1 MLNYTLKVILI
12 MFSQFFLDKTTVPIC
27 DIIAVQLV
35 RPKCKA
41 KPTEKSN
48 RSQSGNAEKRE
59 TFEKSSDN
67 TINSEDDDK
76 TYETIEIEV
85 DASDPIAFTLHY
97 ATRRYGGNRWRVQK
111 RTFHSPD
118 ARIVR
123 LWYDTIRQTLADD
136 PGRPRHILL
145 FINPYGG
152 KQQATQIYDK
162 HARPLFELAKVAV
175 TVIVSQRANHIR
187 DTIIKHGGLE
197 QYDGIACIGGD
208 GTFSEVF
215 NGLVLRGILDLG
227 LDPASIFEMSIDIP
241 RPNIPIGIIPGGS
254 TDTVA
259 YCLHGTTDVRTACIH
274 ICLGQRTGLDL
285 SSVSN
290 ANGLVRLYASVMS
303 YGYLG
308 DVAVDSEKFRWMG
321 PKRYD
326 YSGFKKFMANRCYEG
341 EILIQ
346 QRDASVTDPAD
357 GFECFENCR
366 RCTEARARKETGPT
380 ERSVIM
386 MDEADAGQG
395 NLGYVED
402 ASGTAAVATCS
413 PWKIVRGKFFMV
425 NGANLSCACSRS
437 PNGFSKF
444 CHVGD
449 GCVDLVV
456 IRQTSFFNNL
466 RLLMK
471 LSGSKSQ
478 IVSRFD
484 DLWVLKGGF

>member
-1 MLNYTLKVILI
+1 
-12 MFSQFFLDKTTVPIC
+12 MFPDKTTVPIC

-35 RPKCKA
+35 RPKCKVKTA
-41 KPTEKSN
+41 ETSN
-48 RSQSGNAEKRE
+48 RSQSVNAEKRE
-59 TFEKSSDN
+59 TLEKRSDN
-67 TINSEDDDK
+67 TINNANDAKTNENIENIDDLSE
-76 TYETIEIEV
+76 
-85 DASDPIAFTLHY
+85 PIAFTLQY
-97 ATRRYGGNRWRVQK
+97 ASRRYGGNRWRVQQ

-118 ARIVR
+118 VRIVR

-136 PGRPRHILL
+136 PGRPRQLLL

-152 KQQATQIYDK
+152 KQQAAQIYEK
-162 HARPLFELAKVAV
+162 HVRPLFELARVAV

-187 DTIIKHGGLE
+187 DTIIKHSGLE

-215 NGLVLRGILDLG
+215 NGLVLRSILDLG
-227 LDPASIFEMSIDIP
+227 LDPASIFEMNIDIP

-285 SSVSN
+285 SSVAN
-290 ANGLVRLYASVMS
+290 AHGLVRLYASVMS

-308 DVAVDSEKFRWMG
+308 DVAADSEKFRWMG

-326 YSGFKKFMANRCYEG
+326 YSGFKKFMVNRCYEG
-341 EILIQ
+341 EIIMQ
-346 QRDASVTDPAD
+346 QRDASVSDPAD

-366 RCTEARARKETGPT
+366 RCNEACANKDNCRPDAEP
-380 ERSVIM
+380 SVIM
-386 MDEADAGQG
+386 MDEADKETGQG
-395 NLGYVED
+395 NAGYVED
-402 ASGTAAVATCS
+402 AGGTQCS

-425 NGANLSCACSRS
+425 NGANISCACSRS

-456 IRQTSFFNNL
+456 IRHTSFFNNL
-466 RLLMK
+466 RLLLK
-471 LSGSKSQ
+471 LSGSRSQ
-478 IVSRFD
+478 IVSNF
-484 DLWVLKGGF
+484 

>member
-1 MLNYTLKVILI
+1 M
-12 MFSQFFLDKTTVPIC
+12 
-27 DIIAVQLV
+27 
-35 RPKCKA
+35 
-41 KPTEKSN
+41 
-48 RSQSGNAEKRE
+48 EKRE
-59 TFEKSSDN
+59 TLEKRSDN
-67 TINSEDDDK
+67 TISNKEYDKSNENTENDDDLGK
-76 TYETIEIEV
+76 
-85 DASDPIAFTLHY
+85 PIAFTLQY
-97 ATRRYGGNRWRVQK
+97 GSSRYGGNRWRLEN

-118 ARIVR
+118 IRIVR
-123 LWYDTIRQTLADD
+123 LWYDTIRQTLTDD
-136 PGRPRHILL
+136 PGRPRQLLL

-152 KQQATQIYDK
+152 KQQAAQIYEK
-162 HARPLFELAKVAV
+162 HARPLFELARVTV
-175 TVIVSQRANHIR
+175 TVIHSLRANHIR
-187 DTIIKHGGLE
+187 DTIIRHGSLE

-215 NGLVLRGILDLG
+215 NGLVLRAILDLG
-227 LDPASIFEMSIDIP
+227 LDPTSIFEMNIDIP

-285 SSVSN
+285 SSVAN

-308 DVAVDSEKFRWMG
+308 DVAADSEKFRWMG

-341 EILIQ
+341 EIIIQ
-346 QRDASVTDPAD
+346 QRDASVSDPAD
-357 GFECFENCR
+357 GFECFKNCR
-366 RCTEARARKETGPT
+366 RCNEARAIKNSYLTDA
-380 ERSVIM
+380 ERSVTM
-386 MDEADAGQG
+386 RNEAETEVGQG

-402 ASGTAAVATCS
+402 AGGMHATCN

-425 NGANLSCACSRS
+425 NGANISCACSRS

-444 CHVGD
+444 CHIGD

-456 IRQTSFFNNL
+456 IRHTSFFNNL
-466 RLLMK
+466 RLLLK
-471 LSGSKSQ
+471 LSGSRSQ
-478 IVSRFD
+478 IVSNFKI
-484 DLWVLKGGF
+484 WKIIIVLQTLLPI

>member
-1 MLNYTLKVILI
+1 M
-12 MFSQFFLDKTTVPIC
+12 
-27 DIIAVQLV
+27 V
-35 RPKCKA
+35 RPKCKV
-41 KPTEKSN
+41 KTKETSN
-48 RSQSGNAEKRE
+48 RSQSVDAEKRE
-59 TFEKSSDN
+59 TLEKSSDN
-67 TINSEDDDK
+67 TIKSEENNISNENIRNEDDL
-76 TYETIEIEV
+76 I
-85 DASDPIAFTLHY
+85 DPIAFTLHY
-97 ATRRYGGNRWRVQK
+97 ARRRYGGNRWRVQK
-111 RTFHSPD
+111 RTFYSPD
-118 ARIVR
+118 VRIVR
-123 LWYDTIRQTLADD
+123 LWYDTVCQALADD
-136 PGRPRHILL
+136 PGRPRHLLL

-152 KQQATQIYDK
+152 KQQASQIYEK
-162 HARPLFELAKVAV
+162 CARPLFELAKITV
-175 TVIVSQRANHIR
+175 TVIISQRANHIR

-215 NGLVLRGILDLG
+215 NGLVLRTILDFG
-227 LDPASIFEMSIDIP
+227 LDPASIFDMNIDIP

-274 ICLGQRTGLDL
+274 ISLGQRTGLDL

-308 DVAVDSEKFRWMG
+308 DVAADSEKFRWMG

-341 EILIQ
+341 EIVMQ
-346 QRDASVTDPAD
+346 QHDASVTDPAD
-357 GFECFENCR
+357 GIECFENCR
-366 RCTEARARKETGPT
+366 RCNEAAAIKENCRPDAERA
-380 ERSVIM
+380 VIM
-386 MDEADAGQG
+386 MDEVDKETRGQG

-402 ASGTAAVATCS
+402 VGGTQSTTCN
-413 PWKIVRGKFFMV
+413 PWKVVRGKFFMV
-425 NGANLSCACSRS
+425 NGANISCACSRS

-449 GCVDLVV
+449 GCVDLVI
-456 IRQTSFFNNL
+456 IRHTSFFNNL
-466 RLLMK
+466 RLLLK

-478 IVSRFD
+478 IVSN
-484 DLWVLKGGF
+484 LYVLYFLKEIVHDNYLYFQS